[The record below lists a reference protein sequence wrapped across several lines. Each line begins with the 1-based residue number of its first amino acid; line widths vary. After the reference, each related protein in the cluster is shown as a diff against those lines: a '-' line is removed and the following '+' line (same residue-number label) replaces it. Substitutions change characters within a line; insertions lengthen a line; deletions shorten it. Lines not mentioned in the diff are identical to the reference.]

1 MAQWQGQFSGFTHE
15 TKVQDLEESLR
26 RAVNAVAKATPADR
40 DRKTKSMWQLAE
52 RLLSSRFKALRARES
67 ALTEPGR
74 RTLNAVAKLKKKED
88 QLQQVGLKGILREF
102 RAPSEFWR

>member
-26 RAVNAVAKATPADR
+26 RAIRSAGEAGPVDR
-40 DRKTKSMWQLAE
+40 DRKLKAMWHVAE
-52 RLLSSRFKALRARES
+52 RVLSSRSKALRARKS

-74 RTLNAVAKLKKKED
+74 ESEKAIVKLQEREIQLD
-88 QLQQVGLKGILREF
+88 QAGVKGILREF
-102 RAPSEFWR
+102 GAPLELWK